1 MKIKLI
7 SAPMTNDTNKNLDT
21 LKNYIKNSDGMDLLV
36 FGESFLQGFN
46 GLTWDYEKDKDI
58 AISID
63 NHKIRSLRSLS
74 SEKNIAIS
82 FGFFERFENN
92 IYSSN
97 LIIDK
102 NGKVLDIYR
111 RVSKTWTIKNT
122 TQEYRSGNE
131 FKTVDF
137 MGTKLLV
144 AICGD
149 LWFEKNIETMNKLN
163 PDFILWPLYID
174 YTEDE
179 WFNGACEEYKEQVSK
194 LKAPV
199 LMVNSYMKDG
209 AEAVGGAYLFSKGE
223 IKNTLPLGSIGEII
237 IHFNEKRRR
246 IK

>member
-1 MKIKLI
+1 M
-7 SAPMTNDTNKNLDT
+7 DT

-111 RVSKTWTIKNT
+111 RVSKTWTIGCCPNP
-122 TQEYRSGNE
+122 
-131 FKTVDF
+131 
-137 MGTKLLV
+137 LV
-144 AICGD
+144 HEGR
-149 LWFEKNIETMNKLN
+149 
-163 PDFILWPLYID
+163 P
-174 YTEDE
+174 
-179 WFNGACEEYKEQVSK
+179 
-194 LKAPV
+194 
-199 LMVNSYMKDG
+199 
-209 AEAVGGAYLFSKGE
+209 
-223 IKNTLPLGSIGEII
+223 
-237 IHFNEKRRR
+237 KRP
-246 IK
+246 